1 MVVRDFVNILK
12 WIRNFNMQFV
22 LYPVT
27 VNGGNQWRWRLV
39 ADNGRILA
47 SGESFHNRQDCVD
60 SVNLVMDTNRQTK
73 FVEMDS

>member
-12 WIRNFNMQFV
+12 WIRTLNMQFE

-27 VNGGNQWRWRLV
+27 VNGGKQWRWRLL
-39 ADNGRILA
+39 ASNRRIVA
-47 SGESFHNRQDCVD
+47 SGESFHNRQDCID

-73 FVEMDS
+73 FVEMNS